1 MTDSPRDE
9 KIASQP
15 FAEEAKKADSKRS
28 AAENRRVAKAEQVA
42 SEQKAAVVDKV
53 HGLAR

>member
-1 MTDSPRDE
+1 MTVSPKDQNP
-9 KIASQP
+9 ANQP
-15 FAEEAKKADSKRS
+15 FAEEVKKADGKRS
-28 AAENRRVAKAEQVA
+28 KAENRRVAKAEQVA

>member
-1 MTDSPRDE
+1 MSNSPRDE
-9 KIASQP
+9 KTASQP
-15 FAEEAKKADSKRS
+15 FAEEVKKADCKRTS
-28 AAENRRVAKAEQVA
+28 AENRRVAKDEQFA

>member
-1 MTDSPRDE
+1 MSDSPKDE
-9 KIASQP
+9 KTTSQP
-15 FAEEAKKADSKRS
+15 FAEEVKKADSKRS
-28 AAENRRVAKAEQVA
+28 AAENRRVAEAEQVA

>member
-1 MTDSPRDE
+1 MTDSPKDQ
-9 KIASQP
+9 KTASQP
-15 FAEEAKKADSKRS
+15 FAEVVKKADSKRS